1 MKTADFDFKLANAL
15 IAQRP
20 VSPRD
25 SARLLEVPTS
35 AEEGFRDLTVG
46 ALPDRF
52 NAGDLLVVNDTRVLP
67 ARLTGR
73 KRDLEV
79 QMTLGTPIAPDRWRA
94 FAKPARKVKRRDLF
108 EFGPGFSARV
118 VDQGDGGE
126 IELEFDRSDVHLMAA
141 LERFGTMPV
150 PPYIKRDG
158 GRDDRDFTDYQTIF
172 ATHVGAVAAP
182 TAGLHFT
189 EALLGALDARGVE
202 KCAVTLHTGP
212 GTYLPVRTD
221 TVTGHQLSPERG
233 EITEETAR
241 AINAARA
248 RGGRVVAVGSTS
260 LRLLETAAAD
270 DGTVSAFAGETDI
283 FITPGFEFRVVDVLL
298 TNFHLPRSTLFMLVC
313 AFAGTERMK
322 AAYEHAKRAEYRFYS
337 YGDCCLLYRGS
348 GA

>member
-1 MKTADFDFKLANAL
+1 MKTAEFDFELANTR

-25 SARLLEVPTS
+25 SARLLEVPANAS
-35 AEEGFRDLTVG
+35 DGFRDLTVG
-46 ALPDRF
+46 ALPERLG
-52 NAGDLLVVNDTRVLP
+52 AGDLIVVNDTRVLS
-67 ARLTGR
+67 ARLMGR
-73 KRDLEV
+73 KGGLEV
-79 QMTLGTPIAPDRWRA
+79 QMTLGGPTAPDRWRA

-118 VDQGDGGE
+118 VDQGEGGE
-126 IELEFDRSDVHLMAA
+126 VELEFDRSDVHLMAA
-141 LERFGTMPV
+141 LDRFGTMPV

-172 ATHVGAVAAP
+172 AKRAGAVAAP

-189 EALLGALDARGVE
+189 EPLLGALDARGVG
-202 KCAVTLHTGP
+202 KCAVTLHAGP
-212 GTYLPVRTD
+212 GTYLPVRTES
-221 TVTGHQLSPERG
+221 VTDHRLAPEWG
-233 EITEETAR
+233 EITEESAR

-248 RGGRVVAVGSTS
+248 RGGRIVAVGSTS
-260 LRLLETAAAD
+260 LRLLEMAAAD
-270 DGTVSAFAGETDI
+270 DGAVSAFAGETDI

-298 TNFHLPRSTLFMLVC
+298 SNFHLPRSTLFMLVC

-337 YGDCCLLYRGS
+337 YGDCCLLYRGP

>member
-1 MKTADFDFKLANAL
+1 MKTADFDFELANTR

-25 SARLLEVPTS
+25 SARLLEVPAS
-35 AEEGFRDLTVG
+35 PEEGLRDLTVG
-46 ALPDRF
+46 ALPERLSD
-52 NAGDLLVVNDTRVLP
+52 GDLLVVNDTRVLP
-67 ARLTGR
+67 ARLIGR
-73 KRDLEV
+73 KSGLEV
-79 QMTLGTPIAPDRWRA
+79 QMTLGGQTAPDRWRA

-118 VDQGDGGE
+118 VDQGEGGE

-141 LERFGTMPV
+141 LDRFGTMPV

-158 GRDDRDFTDYQTIF
+158 GRDDQDFTDYQTIF
-172 ATHVGAVAAP
+172 AKRAGAVAAP

-189 EALLGALDARGVE
+189 EALLGALHEKGVGQ
-202 KCAVTLHTGP
+202 CDVTLHTGP
-212 GTYLPVRTD
+212 GTYLPVRTE
-221 TVTGHQLSPERG
+221 TVTDHRLAPERG
-233 EITEETAR
+233 EITEEAAR

-248 RGGRVVAVGSTS
+248 RGGRIVAVGSTS
-260 LRLLETAAAD
+260 LRLLEAAAAD

-283 FITPGFEFRVVDVLL
+283 FITPGFEFRMVDVLL
-298 TNFHLPRSTLFMLVC
+298 SNFHLPRSTLFMLVC

-322 AAYEHAKRAEYRFYS
+322 AAYEHAKQADYRFYS
-337 YGDCCLLYRGS
+337 YGDCCLLHRGP